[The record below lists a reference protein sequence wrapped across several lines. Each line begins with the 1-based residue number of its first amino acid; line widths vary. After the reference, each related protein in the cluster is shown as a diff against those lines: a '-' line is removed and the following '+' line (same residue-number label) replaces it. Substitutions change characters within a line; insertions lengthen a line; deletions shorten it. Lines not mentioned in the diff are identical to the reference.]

1 MEIKMNKELLQA
13 LLYDIRTE
21 TDLEKIHELI
31 MSYKTC
37 SEFEPQN
44 LLFKLKEKNLKLTDE
59 KLTAEYE
66 LFDLEEDD
74 EYELQ
79 TVEEITR
86 TTLD

>member
-1 MEIKMNKELLQA
+1 MNKELLQA
-13 LLYDIRTE
+13 LMYDIRAE

-31 MSYKTC
+31 MTYKTC
-37 SEFEPQN
+37 SEFEPQD

-74 EYELQ
+74 EYEL
-79 TVEEITR
+79 
-86 TTLD
+86 